1 MINRYRMF
9 LQVISTYDVLLF
21 NKSEIHPAYLNGC
34 RPPSRTSLFLWPPIP
49 CLPKKFWGLWGHFL
63 RFYVTPKLAG
73 IRPLLGHITTIRY
86 LSNYYK
92 HHHSHENELSLFKLA
107 RCQRKPSPTTYVS
120 VPYICDLIYNDSDF
134 FPVDV
139 HISSMRIQ
147 SLGRFPIHPKHDIPD
162 WPLSINDAFASLL
175 ASLCC
180 IL

>member
-1 MINRYRMF
+1 MSPTIKNVPLPLAAYPLSPKEVLGIMGTFSSF
-9 LQVISTYDVLLF
+9 LCYS
-21 NKSEIHPAYLNGC
+21 
-34 RPPSRTSLFLWPPIP
+34 
-49 CLPKKFWGLWGHFL
+49 
-63 RFYVTPKLAG
+63 

-162 WPLSINDAFASLL
+162 WPLSIKDAFASLL